1 VSAEK
6 FGIQS
11 FFDSLLDSD
20 QPEVLEPFL
29 KAAHWIPLSIN
40 SFANLTRIIY
50 AGISQNDDEKDDE

>member
-20 QPEVLEPFL
+20 QVLEPFL
-29 KAAHWIPLSIN
+29 KATCWIPLLIN
-40 SFANLTRIIY
+40 PFTNLTWIIY
-50 AGISQNDDEKDDE
+50 AGISENDDEKDDE